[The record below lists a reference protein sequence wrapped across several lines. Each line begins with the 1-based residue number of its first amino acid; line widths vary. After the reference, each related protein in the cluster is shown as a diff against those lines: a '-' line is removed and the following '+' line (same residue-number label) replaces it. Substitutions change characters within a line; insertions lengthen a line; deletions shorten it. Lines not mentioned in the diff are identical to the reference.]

1 MLAVLLTY
9 PLRFV
14 GPGTRVELSAEHA
27 ATDTIVEISSEELIN
42 ATIDDRDKIETQ
54 LVAAL
59 ALAHGARLTIRMSDR
74 SSRVARLTFFA
85 TRAAA

>member
-1 MLAVLLTY
+1 ML
-9 PLRFV
+9 R
-14 GPGTRVELSAEHA
+14 S
-27 ATDTIVEISSEELIN
+27 N
-42 ATIDDRDKIETQ
+42 DRDKIETQ

-74 SSRVARLTFFA
+74 SSRIARLTFFA